1 MKPPRELFSLMEA
14 LELIHVTT
22 YPFHLMWICKSNPVG
37 LPPFCYKL
45 QHTGNCRGRKTTWV
59 SPSTLLRQCL
69 LFTMLCR
76 GGGLGASGDFLAS
89 TTLVA
94 EECWGVRVLGI
105 WTQLPKFVWQIL
117 YPFTEPHLQPAIQD
131 LTPNLPACKSSAISS
146 GFVSPGSLHVGVPES
161 S

>member
-1 MKPPRELFSLMEA
+1 MVNVVYPLLSYHLFINFTSVVLGLCHISFSLLISTETLNVIIIMKPPRELFSLMEA

-94 EECWGVRVLGI
+94 EECWGVRVLRI
-105 WTQLPKFVWQIL
+105 
-117 YPFTEPHLQPAIQD
+117 
-131 LTPNLPACKSSAISS
+131 
-146 GFVSPGSLHVGVPES
+146 
-161 S
+161 